1 MVKRFLLLIVVV
13 SILLAYTLVL
23 PPTQRVEPVY
33 TPTAGSVVL
42 AIEPEVRRIIEVRRE
57 NGSVDRYVK
66 DGDPIVLQWYSLV
79 ANTVLGLQHTV
90 NRLQVINVDGTAS
103 YGIDTGFGGCGTQIQ
118 IYISSDES
126 SAPDFTTHS
135 LPDDVIRFDT
145 AQSIDITGNTAYG
158 VSLSGEYTNRGA
170 STVIRQIFVT
180 LRYCSDGRAREVM
193 FIADSV
199 DLPVYVGP
207 EEMVYVEW
215 IVSFP
220 KPCPFL
226 DGFWTA
232 IRPFFGLTSSVD
244 FGVDSSNGD
253 TVSEMMFFSIGDKSI
268 PFTESW
274 YTISESGLA
283 VMFRGSYT
291 VERMT
296 TLTELRVLLKTDTDT
311 SDKVR
316 TQTLQIFIGEGNIVL
331 NEGDVITVFL
341 QVIFKN
347 LFS

>member
-1 MVKRFLLLIVVV
+1 MVKRFLLLVVVV
-13 SILLAYTLVL
+13 SALLAYTLVL
-23 PPTQRVEPVY
+23 PPTQRVEPPYSPAMGKV
-33 TPTAGSVVL
+33 AL
-42 AIEPEVRRIIEVRRE
+42 AIEPEVRRVIEVRRE

-79 ANTVLGLQHTV
+79 ANTVLGLQYTA
-90 NRLQVINVDGTAS
+90 NRLQVINVDGTVS

-135 LPDDVIRFDT
+135 LPRDAVRFDT
-145 AQSIDITGNTAYG
+145 ARSTDITGGTAYG
-158 VSLSGEYTNRGA
+158 ASLSGEYTNKGA
-170 STVIRQIFVT
+170 PTIIRQIFVT

-199 DLPVYVGP
+199 DPPVYVGS

-232 IRPFFGLTSSVD
+232 IRPLFGLTSSVD

-253 TVSEMMFFSIGDKSI
+253 TVSEILLFSIGSKSI

-283 VMFRGSYT
+283 VTFKGSYT

-296 TLTELRVLLKTDTDT
+296 TLTEIRVLLKTDTDT

-331 NEGDVITVFL
+331 NEGDVITVVL
-341 QVIFKN
+341 QVLFKN

>member
-1 MVKRFLLLIVVV
+1 MVKKFFLLVAVI
-13 SILLAYTLVL
+13 SILITCSLGL
-23 PPTQRVEPVY
+23 PLMQRVEPPYAPAMGKV
-33 TPTAGSVVL
+33 AL
-42 AIEPEVRRIIEVRRE
+42 AIEPEVRRVIEVRRE
-57 NGSVDRYVK
+57 NGSVDKYVK
-66 DGDPIVLQWYSLV
+66 DGDPIVLQWYSLI
-79 ANTVLGLQHTV
+79 ANTLLGLQYTA
-90 NRLQVINVDGTAS
+90 NRLQVINVDGTTS

-126 SAPDFTTHS
+126 SVPGFTTHS

-145 AQSIDITGNTAYG
+145 AESIDITGSRAYG

-180 LRYCSDGRAREVM
+180 LRYCSDGKAREVM

-199 DLPVYVGP
+199 DPPVYVGP

-253 TVSEMMFFSIGDKSI
+253 TVSEILLFSIESKSI

-283 VMFRGSYT
+283 VTFKGSYT

-296 TLTELRVLLKTDTDT
+296 TLTEIKVLLKTDTDT